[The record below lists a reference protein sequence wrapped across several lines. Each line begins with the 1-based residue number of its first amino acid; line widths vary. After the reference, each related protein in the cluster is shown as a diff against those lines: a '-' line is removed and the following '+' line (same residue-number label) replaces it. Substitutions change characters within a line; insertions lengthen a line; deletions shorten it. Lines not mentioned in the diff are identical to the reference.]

1 MSNNATHRVFS
12 YGTLRQ
18 ANVQMALYG
27 HTVRTIDD
35 NLPGW
40 RLDWI
45 QITDP
50 AVIAAS
56 GSDRHPILRPGEA
69 SESVSGAYL
78 ELTGEELSATDVYEV
93 SDYVRKSVTL
103 LSGAQ
108 AFVYVAED
116 SVDQQLG

>member
-1 MSNNATHRVFS
+1 MSKNPPYRVFS

-27 HTVRTIDD
+27 HTVQTIEDT
-35 NLPGW
+35 LPSW

-50 AVIAAS
+50 EVIAAS
-56 GSDRHPILRPGEA
+56 GSDRHPILRRSDA

-78 ELTGEELSATDVYEV
+78 ELTSEELSATDNYEV
-93 SDYVRKSVTL
+93 PDYVRESVTL
-103 LSGAQ
+103 SSGVQ
-108 AFVYVAED
+108 AFVYVADE
-116 SVDQQLG
+116 SVNH

>member
-27 HTVRTIDD
+27 H
-35 NLPGW
+35 
-40 RLDWI
+40 
-45 QITDP
+45 
-50 AVIAAS
+50 
-56 GSDRHPILRPGEA
+56 PILRPGEA
-69 SESVSGAYL
+69 TESVSGAYL
-78 ELTGEELSATDVYEV
+78 ELTGEELSATDAYEV

-108 AFVYVAED
+108 AFVYVAENSLD
-116 SVDQQLG
+116 KQLG

>member
-1 MSNNATHRVFS
+1 MGNNATYRVFS

-35 NLPGW
+35 HLPGW

-50 AVIAAS
+50 VVIAAS
-56 GSDRHPILRPGEA
+56 GSERHPILRPGKA
-69 SESVSGAYL
+69 NDSVGGAYL
-78 ELTGEELSATDVYEV
+78 ELTAEELRATDDYEV
-93 SDYVRKSVTL
+93 SDYVRKSVALT
-103 LSGAQ
+103 SGVQ
-108 AFVYVAED
+108 AFVYVAD
-116 SVDQQLG
+116 NTANK